1 MSLRHQVK
9 SHWYYIFWGLMA
21 VAVTAGQV
29 YVGLGYRIMSRELR
43 SFSQA
48 IYDSQMGWDAHQQ
61 YLEQKAQDPTK
72 KNRTLEF
79 E

>member
-1 MSLRHQVK
+1 MTRQVK
-9 SHWYYIFWGLMA
+9 SQWYYIFWAIMA
-21 VAVTAGQV
+21 AAVVGGQL

-48 IYDSQMGWDAHQQ
+48 IYDSQMGWDARQQ
-61 YLEQKAQDPTK
+61 MLEQQAQDPTK